1 MKHALAFT
9 PDFHSIKVMRVH
21 MRESVTCSLR
31 KTFESFKAP
40 RPQQKAKRISTC
52 HQLKVGRMSHTFD
65 RGVTRHPEEVPSPS
79 YESVTRAPSEHSA
92 AASNA
97 SSAGSQEF
105 ESQSAAHEQLPTYE
119 EATRRNARAT
129 PTAQQQAPSQIPTH
143 TTRTDRTTRTETYSD
158 GNCSITSHFTGNSNN
173 GVRFG
178 SLNGSIFFHS
188 TSDGGAVIMGI
199 GSGSNI
205 SGSQVTSMPDG
216 SFIFTTGG
224 GGRGQRR
231 DN

>member
-1 MKHALAFT
+1 
-9 PDFHSIKVMRVH
+9 
-21 MRESVTCSLR
+21 
-31 KTFESFKAP
+31 
-40 RPQQKAKRISTC
+40 
-52 HQLKVGRMSHTFD
+52 MSHTSD
-65 RGVTRHPEEVPSPS
+65 RGVTRHPEEVPPPS

-92 AASNA
+92 ATSNA
-97 SSAGSQEF
+97 SLAGSQEF

-119 EATRRNARAT
+119 EATRRNAGLT
-129 PTAQQQAPSQIPTH
+129 PADASQTPTH
-143 TTRTDRTTRTETYSD
+143 TTRTDRTTHTETYSD

-173 GVRFG
+173 GLRFG
-178 SLNGSIFFHS
+178 YFSGSISFQG

-199 GSGSNI
+199 GSESNI

-224 GGRGQRR
+224 GGRGQWR